1 MFALIEPARTED
13 VEPVLALLR
22 DNHLPADGLSEHMET
37 TLVARQDRRVAQARS

>member
-22 DNHLPADGLSEHMET
+22 DNHLPADGDPSRFLWKLKM
-37 TLVARQDRRVAQARS
+37 A